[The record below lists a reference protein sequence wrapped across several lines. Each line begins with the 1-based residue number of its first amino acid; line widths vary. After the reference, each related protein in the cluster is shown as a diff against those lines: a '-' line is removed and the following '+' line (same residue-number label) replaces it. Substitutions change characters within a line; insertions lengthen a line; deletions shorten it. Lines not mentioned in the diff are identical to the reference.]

1 MLQNFQGE
9 FYNTVDSK
17 RRVSIPSKFREA
29 LKAGFGGE
37 SLMLTRGGPTA
48 LVAYP
53 LSVWDNILEKVY
65 AMPNGPDKDILIRS
79 RIAPATECSFDR
91 QGRVQISLP
100 LSDHAKLV
108 KDVVVVGLFNK
119 IEIWSQE
126 AHKFDAELC
135 EEHLQANA
143 QVVADVGL

>member
-1 MLQNFQGE
+1 MQNFQGE

-17 RRVSIPSKFREA
+17 RRVSIPAKFREA
-29 LKAGFGGE
+29 LKVGFGGE

-53 LSVWDNILEKVY
+53 LSVWDKVLEKVY
-65 AMPNGPDKDILIRS
+65 AMPGGPDKDILVRS
-79 RIAPATECSFDR
+79 RIAPAVECSFDR
-91 QGRVQISLP
+91 QGRIQVSQP
-100 LSDHAKLV
+100 LNDHAALV
-108 KDVVVVGLFNK
+108 KDVVVVGLVNK

-126 AHKFDAELC
+126 AHKLDAATC
-135 EEHLQANA
+135 EQHLQANA